1 MLFPLA
7 LMKPER
13 QFGNELKR
21 DGYSRR
27 IILNVTILLLL
38 FLVASLSTLA
48 KNSQYLPK
56 SNPARFVNIASKMK
70 LAQSPVAFDWTPLHP
85 IARAVPPRPTNRPS
99 DRVELENPSIQS
111 MVFTFLLQYRSPPV
125 SIL

>member
-1 MLFPLA
+1 MN
-7 LMKPER
+7 PER
-13 QFGNELKR
+13 QFGNELKK
-21 DGYSRR
+21 DGYPRS

-56 SNPARFVNIASKMK
+56 SNPARFVNIATKMK
-70 LAQSPVAFDWTPLHP
+70 LAQSPVLFSWMPLHP
-85 IARAVPPRPTNRPS
+85 VARAIPPRPTTRPS
-99 DRVELENPSIQS
+99 DLIELENPSIQS